1 MKRFLP
7 FFLLLFFVSPVCA
20 DDFYGGG
27 SDNVHNKFFQTISY
41 GLDVSHFVSYGTEGY
56 SRYKDIEFLKYNLQG
71 QSLEDGLGRDID
83 FYTESTTGHR
93 VGDVDGAFAGVPPE
107 AIINVLYHYKN
118 DTGHDVRIDN
128 VVLAYSQK
136 DSIGREVID
145 KFLEREVGREYT
157 DLPFQVVYSGVW
169 RPRGGV
175 LDLLFSGV
183 GTVGYGERGVKVIER
198 IKVKNPIEILSS
210 TAVNKGSGVEMSVK
224 VRNNGYEDLVGLVFS
239 HWVFQETFNLDSG
252 AEHELR
258 YFLEWDSSQG
268 VDLENFR
275 IRNNNVVERCSVEGV
290 NWSGRFS
297 MEGISV
303 FGIRRGDGWSAG
315 LVFGPAQYGFC
326 IRRVPYTMVSERVLL
341 EDEMVEED
349 TVINGDDV
357 AEEGS
362 DVVVR
367 EEILGVSSKDFI
379 LPKTSKGSEYI
390 LLGGLLLLVVDVFL
404 WYSVI
409 RKRYER
415 KNILTKICSK
425 GCKDSHK
432 RRV

>member
-1 MKRFLP
+1 MKKILP
-7 FFLLLFFVSPVCA
+7 FFLLFCFVSPIWA
-20 DDFYGGG
+20 DEFNFGS
-27 SDNVHNKFFQTISY
+27 SDNVGNRFFQTISY
-41 GLDVSHFVSYGTEGY
+41 GLDASHFVSHGDEEY
-56 SRYKDIEFLKYNLQG
+56 SRYKNIEYSKNNLQG
-71 QSLEDGLGRDID
+71 QKLEDGLSRDID
-83 FYTESTTGHR
+83 FYTESETGHR
-93 VGDVDGAFAGVPPE
+93 VGNVDGAFAGVPPE
-107 AIINVLYHYKN
+107 AVINVLYHYKN
-118 DTGHDVRIDN
+118 STGHDVHIGRI
-128 VVLAYSQK
+128 VLAYSQK
-136 DSIGREVID
+136 DTVGREIID
-145 KFLEREVGREYT
+145 KFLDRELGVEYT

-175 LDLLFSGV
+175 LDVYNGI

-198 IKVKNPIEILSS
+198 IKVRNPIEILSS
-210 TAVNKGSGVEMSVK
+210 QALKKEGGVQMRVK
-224 VRNNGYEDLVGLVFS
+224 VRNNGYEDLDDLILS
-239 HWVFQETFNLDSG
+239 HWTYQETFDLASG
-252 AEHELR
+252 AEHELS
-258 YFLEWDSSQG
+258 YFVEWDSNQG
-268 VDLENFR
+268 VDFGNFR

-290 NWSGRFS
+290 NWSGQFS

-341 EDEMVEED
+341 EDGMVEED